1 MSASQ
6 SKKKLTVLQVIPAM
20 RSGGAELGC
29 LQVAEALAAAGH
41 RALVISEGGRM
52 VDDLVRV
59 GAEHITASVATKNP
73 ARIWLNARMLAR
85 LIAREHVDVVHAR
98 SRAPAWSAWL
108 AAKRAGIPFV
118 TTYHSGYTE
127 ASALKRAYNAV
138 MVKGARVIAV
148 SQWIADLIASR
159 YGTPRAKIAVIH
171 RVVDLERFDPAAVSE
186 ERRAALRRA
195 WGVASDTPIILLPG
209 RVTRR
214 KGHDVL
220 LRAAALIK
228 DDLAFTIVCA
238 GDDQAGS
245 SYRAEM
251 DRLVAQLGLADRV
264 EFVGHVTDMPAA
276 YALATA
282 SVSAATSP
290 EGFQRA
296 MLESQAM
303 GVPVAV
309 SDEGP
314 GVEVVRAAA
323 RCGEGEATGFNFA
336 SGDAQALAAALRT
349 ILSMS
354 DAERRAMGAR
364 GRAWVASAYG
374 RDTLTRATLALYQDV
389 VREAG

>member
-1 MSASQ
+1 
-6 SKKKLTVLQVIPAM
+6 M

-29 LQVAEALAAAGH
+29 LQVAEALIAAGH

-52 VDDLVRV
+52 VDDLVRA
-59 GAEHITASVATKNP
+59 GAEHITAPMATKNP
-73 ARIWLNARMLAR
+73 VRLWANARMLAR
-85 LIAREHVDVVHAR
+85 LIAREQVDVIHAR

-108 AAKRAGIPFV
+108 ASKRARIPFV
-118 TTYHSGYTE
+118 TTYHSGYRE
-127 ASALKRAYNAV
+127 ANALKRAYNSV

-159 YGTPRAKIAVIH
+159 YGTPRSRIVVIH

-186 ERRAALRRA
+186 ARKEALRRA
-195 WGVASDTPIILLPG
+195 WGVDGNAPIILLPG

-220 LRAAALIK
+220 LRAAAHIK
-228 DDLAFTIVCA
+228 DELGFTVVCA

-251 DRLVAQLGLADRV
+251 DRLLAQLGLEDRV
-264 EFVGHVTDMPAA
+264 KFVGHVTDMPAA
-276 YALATA
+276 YALAA
-282 SVSAATSP
+282 VSVSAATSP

-314 GVEVVRAAA
+314 GVEVVRAAP
-323 RCGEGEATGFNFA
+323 RCAADETTGFNFP
-336 SGDAQALAAALRT
+336 SGDTQGLAAALRT
-349 ILSMS
+349 LLTMPE
-354 DAERRAMGAR
+354 AARRAMGAR
-364 GRAWVASAYG
+364 GQAWVAGAYG

-389 VREAG
+389 VREGV